1 LVGIWTRHMVRDPN
15 FLEEG
20 IEFMI
25 LTTPVRL
32 YSKNFLVKDTFN
44 KSLEFTNFLKN
55 LRFMLKK
62 IYPSKLTKIINK
74 SDIIFIVSNR
84 LTRKTPHIT
93 KEKFY
98 WRC

>member
-1 LVGIWTRHMVRDPN
+1 MVRDPN

-84 LTRKTPHIT
+84 LTCKTPHIT